1 MCPQYVCIDRLR
13 WYCGL
18 NGAQTPTCPPPSAGC
33 PLWVEWC
40 TDTDVP
46 PTKRWL
52 PAVAGPERHPQGYS
66 PASSEVYAEKAW
78 SQRMHT
84 IVTLFSAKCQSC
96 YLFVLV
102 IVMCRNGNGTKL
114 QFLHFGP
121 VCICFGHVCICFG
134 HVCICFA
141 IEFQCYCCC
150 SRCALCTVHA
160 NGSQG

>member
-1 MCPQYVCIDRLR
+1 MV
-13 WYCGL
+13 
-18 NGAQTPTCPPPSAGC
+18 
-33 PLWVEWC
+33 LWVEWC